1 MKFLKVDVSLLDS
14 PVLSFVLGAEK
25 VVYRLQSGMNSHLT
39 GNPDLEP
46 SVPEQGKRKQ
56 RNKRTPKNGA
66 EKPPSRWKKRKK
78 DDEER
83 QAVYTNT
90 DTLMTQLKQVNTHYY
105 ITKNI

>member
-1 MKFLKVDVSLLDS
+1 VPD
-14 PVLSFVLGAEK
+14 
-25 VVYRLQSGMNSHLT
+25 QS
-39 GNPDLEP
+39 
-46 SVPEQGKRKQ
+46 KRKQ

-90 DTLMTQLKQVNTHYY
+90 DTLMTQLKQVNSHYY
-105 ITKNI
+105 IPNYCYIQYIIMIIIVMYCTFVDL

>member
-1 MKFLKVDVSLLDS
+1 
-14 PVLSFVLGAEK
+14 
-25 VVYRLQSGMNSHLT
+25 MNSHLT

-46 SVPEQGKRKQ
+46 SVPEQCKRKQ

-105 ITKNI
+105 ITKNIQCIIMIIIMKCTFVDLQCIVKGTVYNYN